1 MPDNARFHDKRK
13 EQRVGIVAK
22 IKISIGTQ
30 LTVEGQIKD
39 ITLTS
44 VFVSM
49 RNNIYLN
56 SNDTIQY
63 EFETTVEGK
72 PYVFKGN
79 AYVTRIVKG
88 EGFVISFSGMDDVSL
103 NNLKRVLNMSV

>member
-1 MPDNARFHDKRK
+1 MQDRARFQDKRK
-13 EQRVGIVAK
+13 EQRVAVTAK

-39 ITLTS
+39 ITLNSAFIT
-44 VFVSM
+44 M

-56 SNDTIQY
+56 SNDTISY
-63 EFETTVEGK
+63 EFEVTLDGK
-72 PYVFKGN
+72 LCIFKGN

-88 EGFVISFSGMDDVSL
+88 EGFVISFLKMDEASL
-103 NNLKRVLNMSV
+103 NNLKKLLNISY